1 MANIV
6 IKGVYATK
14 SALDAAEAATAVAG
28 DTYMVGSKCPYD
40 MYKFVSSAFVK
51 QSEAVGTKSTLSISI
66 DDVNQDIPVA
76 DLYDIPFK
84 GSDGKTLK
92 IRKGLHLGEIHFY
105 VPEA

>member
-14 SALDAAEAATAVAG
+14 TALDTAEAATAEAG

-40 MYKFVSSAFVK
+40 MYKFVSDAFVK
-51 QSEAVGTKSTLSISI
+51 QSDKVGTKGTLSISI

-76 DLYDIPFK
+76 ELFDIPFK

-92 IRKGLHLGEIHFY
+92 VRKGLHLGEIHFY

>member
-1 MANIV
+1 
-6 IKGVYATK
+6 
-14 SALDAAEAATAVAG
+14 
-28 DTYMVGSKCPYD
+28 MVGSKCPYD
-40 MYKFVSSAFVK
+40 MYKFVSDAFVK
-51 QSEAVGTKSTLSISI
+51 QSDKVGTKGTLSISI

-92 IRKGLHLGEIHFY
+92 VRKGLHLGEIHFY

>member
-6 IKGVYATK
+6 IKGVYASK
-14 SALDAAEAATAVAG
+14 SALDDAEAGTAVAG
-28 DTYMVGSKCPYD
+28 DIYMVGNKCPYD
-40 MYKFVSSAFVK
+40 MYKFVSNAFVK

-76 DLYDIPFK
+76 ALFDIPFK
-84 GSDGKTLK
+84 GADGKTLK